1 MSRKYDNF
9 LAQYPASGKLTAYS
23 FAKIWEHY
31 DSNNSGY
38 IDEDGLDLFFKDL
51 LCTMTDDRHVTDEM
65 VSDMK
70 SCFMEAY
77 DDAGDGKIAISE
89 LANILRTD
97 ENFLLLFHREEQLV
111 SSVELMKVWQKY
123 DTDGTK
129 YISSSQLES
138 FIQDLLKLHGKT
150 DIPKSKLIEYTKGML
165 TIFDKN
171 DDGQLSLAEMARLLS
186 IKPQDNIILQAEK
199 SFKHLSMREKKAEFN
214 RIFDYY
220 DKSKTKAIEGEEL
233 DAFVKDLLEKNQAD
247 TSPMQIDLFKRCI
260 LQNCDKNGDGKIQKG
275 ELETCLGIYADVN

>member
-1 MSRKYDNF
+1 MSHGKYGNF
-9 LAQYPASGKLTAYS
+9 LAQYPSSGKLTAYS
-23 FAKIWEHY
+23 FAEIWEHY
-31 DSNNSGY
+31 DSNNSGF

-77 DDAGDGKIAISE
+77 DDAGDGKIAMSE

-111 SSVELMKVWQKY
+111 SSVDLMRVWQKY

-129 YISSSQLES
+129 YISKSQLEN
-138 FIQDLLKLHGKT
+138 FIADLLQLHGKT
-150 DIPKSKLIEYTKGML
+150 DIPKAKLREYTQGML

-171 DDGQLSLAEMARLLS
+171 DDGQLSLTEMARLLS
-186 IKPQDNIILQAEK
+186 IKPQDNIILQAEQ
-199 SFKHLSMREKKAEFN
+199 SFKNLSMREKRAEFN

-220 DKSKTKAIEGEEL
+220 DKSQTNAIEGEEL
-233 DAFVKDLLEKNQAD
+233 DAFVKDLLEKDNAD
-247 TSPMQIDLFKRCI
+247 TSPQQIDLFRKCI
-260 LQNCDKNGDGKIQKG
+260 LQNCDKNRDGKIQKT
-275 ELETCLGIYADVN
+275 ELELCLGIYTDM